1 MVIFSFVFLLRDK
14 KNEKVDP
21 YFHFDLTKISPSN
34 LFKIALDI
42 DKPRPIP

>member
-1 MVIFSFVFLLRDK
+1 MSDSDI

-21 YFHFDLTKISPSN
+21 SFHFDYTKISPSN
-34 LFKIALDI
+34 LFNIALDI